1 MSEDVLEYDLPP
13 APTPVPEVVRR
24 RIRVTGVVQGVG
36 YRPFVCNLA
45 RAGGLAGWV
54 LNDPQGVLVE
64 AEGPADAVAGFTA
77 ALRTQAPVLAQVTGV
92 TAEPVP
98 ATGEWPA
105 TFAIRRSDAA
115 GPPST
120 IVPADSHVCADCLAE
135 LFDEGD
141 RRYRYPFIN
150 CTNCGPRYSLIRA
163 LPYDREQTTMA
174 AFTMCDRCR
183 GEYEDPA
190 DRRYHAQ
197 PNACPACGPA
207 LRLVGPDGELAA
219 GPAALA
225 PAVAAL
231 AAGRTVAVKSVGGYH
246 LAVNARDAAAVARLR
261 RRKRRDAKPFALMVP
276 DLAVAAGFAEIG
288 DHEADMMTSP
298 ARPIVLVRK
307 RPAAAGGLPAEI
319 APRSP
324 DLGIMLPSAP
334 LHHLLLAEPGL
345 DVLVMTSGNVSGR
358 PIVYRDED
366 ALAELFEVADLVLYH
381 DRGIEVRV
389 DDSVLRCSA
398 HPRLAEPVI
407 TFLRRSRGYAPY
419 PVEVKEDLPPIVAY
433 GAELKTT
440 VAISSGRRVYLS
452 QHIGDLKNDET
463 FESHRRTAAHL
474 TRLHDLTPGYAAC
487 DLHPAFRST
496 RSALVEYEGRV
507 FQIQHHHAHMASCMA
522 ENGLSGRTLGVVFDG
537 AGYGADGT
545 IWGGE
550 FLLGDYRAVR
560 RVAHLRRLPLL
571 GGDKAVL
578 EPIRTG
584 YALALD
590 ALSGGALAGGGADGD
605 VTGAFPALA
614 ALGDHEREVYA
625 VMARRGLN
633 SPLSS
638 SMGRLFDGVAAL
650 LGVCTHLEYE
660 AQGPIELE
668 GALGRDL
675 TPGDPYPFGRTVRAA
690 AAGPVTEPVTEVD
703 ARPAIRR
710 LAADLAAGADLRT
723 LSLGFHSGVVA
734 MVAEQCEAV
743 RREHG
748 VNQVVL
754 SGGVFMN
761 EFVLVNCLVALREAG
776 FDAYCHRFVPPGD
789 GGIALGQA
797 MVAGSR
803 LAGRRHP
810 ARPDDKGDG

>member
-1 MSEDVLEYDLPP
+1 MSEDVLEYGLPP
-13 APTPVPEVVRR
+13 APVPTPVPAVERR

-64 AEGPADAVAGFTA
+64 AEGPAEAVASFTA
-77 ALRTQAPVLAQVTGV
+77 ALRTRAPVLAQVTGV
-92 TAEPVP
+92 SAEPVP

-135 LFDEGD
+135 LFDEAD

-174 AFTMCDRCR
+174 AFTMCEACR

-207 LRLVGPDGELAA
+207 LRLAGPDGDRAA
-219 GPAALA
+219 GQAALA

-231 AAGRTVAVKSVGGYH
+231 AAGQTVAVKSVGGYH

-276 DLAVAAGFAEIG
+276 DLAVAARLAEIG

-307 RPAAAGGLPAEI
+307 RPAGGLPAQI

-334 LHHLLLAEPGL
+334 LHHLLLAGPGL

-419 PVEVKEDLPPIVAY
+419 PVEVKQDLPPIVAY

-440 VAISSGRRVYLS
+440 VAISNGRRVYLS

-474 TRLHDLTPGYAAC
+474 TGLHDLSPGYAAC

-507 FQIQHHHAHMASCMA
+507 FQVQHHHAHMASCMA
-522 ENGLSGRTLGVVFDG
+522 ENGLSGQTLGVVFDG

-550 FLLGDYRAVR
+550 FLLGDYGAVR

-590 ALSGGALAGGGADGD
+590 ALPGD
-605 VTGAFPALA
+605 AAGAFPALA
-614 ALGDHEREVYA
+614 ALSGHEREVYA

-668 GALGRDL
+668 GVLGRDL
-675 TPGDPYPFGRTVRAA
+675 TPGDPYPFGRTVHGAM
-690 AAGPVTEPVTEVD
+690 TEVD
-703 ARPAIRR
+703 PRPAVRR
-710 LAADLAAGADLRT
+710 LAADLAAGAGLRA

-776 FDAYCHRFVPPGD
+776 FEAYCHRFVPPGD

-797 MVAGSR
+797 MVAGSW
-803 LAGRRHP
+803 LAGRAQAARP
-810 ARPDDKGDG
+810 GGTRPVAARPDDKGDG